1 MAVNT
6 SIHLY
11 VINLDRDIDRWDSVL
26 NESAH
31 GFIETHRVKAIDAR
45 DLPSQDFVAPGVH
58 AAWLSHLKAINAFL
72 ETGLDFAIIA
82 EDDFHIKKP
91 SDLLTYIKTL
101 SNLDWDMVQ
110 FGFLKPGIDTRIKLL
125 ISYFESIIFKYLG
138 ILSQMPGLASRKFSS
153 RMRVRQSL
161 TTPKGFVI
169 DDCQPGAHFYLVTR
183 SFCQSIS
190 TLNNPQFLSIDDF
203 YTALSRMRT
212 FRMLRVKKNL
222 VTQKPFTAWAG
233 PRFKRSL

>member
-1 MAVNT
+1 VNT
-6 SIHLY
+6 PIPLF
-11 VINLDRDIDRWDSVL
+11 VINLDRDIDRWDSAL

-31 GFIETHRVKAIDAR
+31 DFLKIHRVKAIDAH
-45 DLPSQDFVAPGVH
+45 DLPSQVFVAPGVR
-58 AAWLSHLKAINAFL
+58 AAWLSHMKAMSIFL
-72 ETGLDFAIIA
+72 ESDSDIAIIA
-82 EDDFHIKKP
+82 EDDFHIKKS
-91 SDLLTYIKTL
+91 SDLLTAINTL
-101 SNLDWDMVQ
+101 SNHDWDMVQ
-110 FGFLKPGIDTRIKLL
+110 FGFLTPGIDTRIKLL
-125 ISYFESIIFKYLG
+125 IARIDNMFFNFLG
-138 ILSQMPGLASRKFSS
+138 MLSQVPGFATRKFSS

-161 TTPKGFVI
+161 TTPRGFVM

-190 TLNNPQFLSIDDF
+190 RLNNPQFLSIDDF

>member
-1 MAVNT
+1 MP
-6 SIHLY
+6 IHLY
-11 VINLDRDIDRWDSVL
+11 VINLDRDVDRWNSVL
-26 NESAH
+26 NESSH
-31 GFIETHRVKAIDAR
+31 GFLETHRVKAIDAH
-45 DLPSQDFVAPGVH
+45 DLSSPDFVAPGVH
-58 AAWLSHLKAINAFL
+58 AAWLSHMKAMNTFL
-72 ETGLDFAIIA
+72 ESDSDFAIIA
-82 EDDFHIKKP
+82 EDDFHIKRP
-91 SDLLTYIKTL
+91 SDLLSYIKVL

-125 ISYFESIIFKYLG
+125 IARVDNLLFNYLG
-138 ILSQMPGLASRKFSS
+138 ILSQVPGLTNSKFSS

-161 TTPKGFVI
+161 ATPRGFVI

-190 TLNNPQFLSIDDF
+190 TLNDPQFLSIDDF

-212 FRMLRVKKNL
+212 FKMLRVKRNL
-222 VTQKPFTAWAG
+222 VTQKPFSAWAG